1 MYLFYNGMTEIF
13 LEYAMRTL
21 LILFCVT
28 AVMEAETLN
37 GLVRYAL
44 KHSVGVQQS
53 EAAVTMSSL
62 DRQMSE
68 ATLGG
73 EFDLVG
79 SAMHYN
85 IERTLAPVPPSA
97 MKSKTPITTSQN
109 IFSLG
114 MTYNVMLFTGGAQM
128 RQVHI
133 DELGTRIARLRSRL
147 TREQIVY
154 NVRMLYLSILAQDG
168 ILTAQQHY
176 VRALRKL
183 RDQIAAEI
191 DAGQKAEV
199 DLLKARADLSAAQT
213 QVQMIRSGIEMTR
226 AGLSALVGR
235 KVGRLRSITIQMHY
249 PRYSVNRLM
258 KQAHSTARIQAEE
271 LGVEQARQ
279 RALQAEAAN
288 APKVALS
295 AYGGKN
301 FGQDVRTDEWDDEF
315 VAQVGINV
323 KFNAFDFGKSAAGRE
338 KARVAK
344 IRAQL
349 KRRQALLDLRKEITQ
364 AVEKIKQSY
373 TQYTGALQV
382 QRLSRKARDVERTRY
397 QGGSTTLNDLL
408 MAESKYRLAS
418 AKTVEAKY
426 NYQKSRYYL
435 DFVTEKGTK

>member
-1 MYLFYNGMTEIF
+1 MQK
-13 LEYAMRTL
+13 L
-21 LILFCVT
+21 LMLLLVT
-28 AVMEAETLN
+28 VAMEAETLW
-37 GLVRYAL
+37 GLIDYAL
-44 KHSVGVQQS
+44 KHNTGVRQS
-53 EAAVTMSSL
+53 DAAVQMSSL

-73 EFDLVG
+73 EFDIVG
-79 SAMHYN
+79 SATHYN

-97 MKSKTPITTSQN
+97 MKSKTPITTSKD

-114 MTYNVMLFTGGAQM
+114 VAYNVMLFTGLAQT
-128 RQVHI
+128 RQVRI

-147 TREQIVY
+147 THEQIAY

-176 VRALRKL
+176 VRSLSKL
-183 RDQIAAEI
+183 REQIDAEVK
-191 DAGQKAEV
+191 AGQKAEV
-199 DLLKARADLSAAQT
+199 DLLKADADLSAAQT
-213 QVQMIRSGIEMTR
+213 QVQMIRSGIEITR

-235 KVGRLRSITIQMHY
+235 KVGRLRSISIQMRY

-258 KQAHSTARIQAEE
+258 KQARRTARMQAED

-279 RALQAEAAN
+279 RALQAESAY

-301 FGQDVRTDEWDDEF
+301 FGQDIHTDDWDDEF
-315 VAQVGINV
+315 VAQIGVNV
-323 KFNAFDFGKSAAGRE
+323 KFNAFDFGKGAVGRE

-344 IRAQL
+344 MRAEL
-349 KRRQALLDLRKEITQ
+349 KRRQALLDLRREITQ

-397 QGGSTTLNDLL
+397 RNGSATLNDLL
-408 MAESKYRLAS
+408 MAESKYRLAV

-435 DFVTEKGTK
+435 DFVMEKGTK